1 MTNEQLQVVLM
12 VLFVGGVVFAL
23 GWKFMYWLLF
33 KKTRQEM
40 ISMADVNEL
49 KRKAGEANARGDKEE
64 YRRLKEEILKEQ
76 RKRGF

>member
-1 MTNEQLQVVLM
+1 
-12 VLFVGGVVFAL
+12 
-23 GWKFMYWLLF
+23 
-33 KKTRQEM
+33 
-40 ISMADVNEL
+40 MADVNEL